1 MKGQNTINCDAV
13 VLYRRKRKTYSVVT
27 FLTKQRGILHCSIPQ
42 RRWQTLKNAGYLQ
55 PFSQVYITLLPNG
68 EYYDLQQLDG
78 RYLVRSIETDLDS
91 ICYAAFAGEFIS
103 TAFAVEERDIN
114 LYTLVVRFSELIRTK
129 PVPLA
134 VILLGWQLLSLAGF
148 VPSAKAYQQADGVA
162 RFVKEFTDTT
172 GFTLSRTAQDAIGQI
187 LLYDWQD
194 TTSVQL
200 PRTLWRELERALFA
214 YTTIQLGQ
222 ELSSLRFLHEMK
234 AKAFD

>member
-1 MKGQNTINCDAV
+1 MKGQGTINCDAV

-78 RYLVRSIETDLDS
+78 RYLIRSLETDLDS
-91 ICYAAFAGEFIS
+91 ICYASFAGEFIS
-103 TAFAVEERDIN
+103 TAFAAEERDSA
-114 LYTLVVRFSELIRTK
+114 LYSLVLRFAELILTK

-134 VILLGWQLLSLAGF
+134 VILLAWQLLSLAGF

-162 RFVKEFTDTT
+162 RFVKEFRETT
-172 GFTLSRTAQDAIGQI
+172 GFNLSAAAQQAVGQI
-187 LLYDWQD
+187 LLYDWHEA
-194 TTSVQL
+194 TSVQL
-200 PRTLWRELERALFA
+200 PRTLWRELERGLFA
-214 YTTIQLGQ
+214 YTTVQLGQ
-222 ELSSLRFLHEMK
+222 ELSSLKFLHEMQ